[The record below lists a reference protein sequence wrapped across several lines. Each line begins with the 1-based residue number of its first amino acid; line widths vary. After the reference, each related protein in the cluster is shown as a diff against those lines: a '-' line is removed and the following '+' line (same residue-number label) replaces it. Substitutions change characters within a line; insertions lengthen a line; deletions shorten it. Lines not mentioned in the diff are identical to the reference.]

1 MDKISFDFPA
11 IIEKSGISAETL
23 TNAEKVELA
32 EYLLLS
38 NVEAAVENAK
48 ALQVTH
54 HLLNGLYAREI
65 FLPAGTLLTG
75 KIHNFDHLSVLSAG
89 DVSVMTDDGIVR
101 IKAPFT
107 WPSKAGTKRLIYVH
121 SDTIWT
127 TFHITATTDVDS
139 LESELV
145 HDSDLSWVDD
155 KMRLT
160 Q

>member
-1 MDKISFDFPA
+1 MDQVSFDFPT
-11 IIEKSGISAETL
+11 IIEQSGISAETL

-32 EYLLLS
+32 EYLILS
-38 NVEAAVENAK
+38 NFENAVDNAK

-65 FLPAGTLLTG
+65 FLPEGTLLTG

-89 DVSVMTDDGIVR
+89 EVSVMTDEGTVR

-127 TFHITATTDVDS
+127 TFHITATTDVGS

-155 KMRLT
+155 KMRLA